1 MNKEEFDAMLKLLT
15 EIVLQIN
22 DIKERVD
29 ALEKQCSKLWNAS
42 GRTNASIHT
51 LDGKITEVKR
61 LADNLEC
68 KKEQLRAMDK
78 DVFREA
84 LKHIKIERIY

>member
-1 MNKEEFDAMLKLLT
+1 MNNEQYETLLDLLT
-15 EIVLQIN
+15 EMVLKIN
-22 DIKERVD
+22 DINDRVD

-51 LDGKITEVKR
+51 IDAKINEVKR

-68 KKEQLRAMDK
+68 KKQQLREMDK

-84 LKHIKIERIY
+84 LKHIKIERLY